1 MSVKSG
7 QEWAGIFVC
16 KDATGALAAP
26 SVGPAG
32 VLYVNGTPNGAEVT
46 ISGSNPYKFSVTLPA
61 LEPGDCVSMYIT
73 ATISSIAT
81 AAVVAEDVVDTKRV
95 SDLQDAA
102 AAPSAAENADAVWD
116 EAIAD
121 HVTPGSFGPW
131 ASGLVTAIV
140 AALTAGAT
148 YLAAIAAGVW
158 AYATRTSTQSAA
170 AVTTAVVGSTVTIH
184 RGDTVT
190 ISLTGLGNIST
201 RTKLWFTVKDS
212 VQDHDTQS
220 KVMVRENVGLI
231 YVNGMTPTQAG
242 LTTVDAAL
250 NVTDETTGAV
260 TIILSAA
267 LTAMLTPDTGLV
279 YDIQMLTTS
288 GVTTLTSSTATV
300 VGDVTQAIS

>member
-16 KDATGALAAP
+16 KDATGALATP
-26 SVGPAG
+26 SSGPVGT
-32 VLYVNGTPNGAEVT
+32 LYVNGEANGASVA
-46 ISGSNPYKFSVTLPA
+46 ISGSNPYKWTVTLPSLTA
-61 LEPGDCVSMYIT
+61 GDCVSMYIT

-81 AAVVAEDVVDTKRV
+81 AAVVAEGVADTKRV

-102 AAPSAAENADAVWD
+102 ALDAAGVRGAIGLREANLDTQLDALPTAAENAASVW
-116 EAIAD
+116 
-121 HVTPGSFGPW
+121 TY
-131 ASGLVTAIV
+131 
-140 AALTAGAT
+140 AARVL
-148 YLAAIAAGVW
+148 
-158 AYATRTSTQSAA
+158 TSTAASTIATITGSAI
-170 AVTTAVVGSTVTIH
+170 SIQ
-184 RGDTVT
+184 RGDTT
-190 ISLTGLGNIST
+190 SISLTGLGNIST
-201 RTKLWFTVKDS
+201 RTKLWFTIKDS

-242 LTTVDAAL
+242 LAASDAAL

-260 TIILSAA
+260 TIVLSAM

-279 YDIQMLTTS
+279 YDIQMLTAS

>member
-1 MSVKSG
+1 
-7 QEWAGIFVC
+7 
-16 KDATGALAAP
+16 
-26 SVGPAG
+26 
-32 VLYVNGTPNGAEVT
+32 
-46 ISGSNPYKFSVTLPA
+46 
-61 LEPGDCVSMYIT
+61 
-73 ATISSIAT
+73 
-81 AAVVAEDVVDTKRV
+81 
-95 SDLQDAA
+95 
-102 AAPSAAENADAVWD
+102 
-116 EAIAD
+116 
-121 HVTPGSFGPW
+121 
-131 ASGLVTAIV
+131 
-140 AALTAGAT
+140 
-148 YLAAIAAGVW
+148 
-158 AYATRTSTQSAA
+158 
-170 AVTTAVVGSTVTIH
+170 VTTAVVGSTVTIH